1 MAVVWE
7 QKVIELINNRESVKL
22 LATLDE
28 DGAPH
33 TAVKQSLHINQ
44 EGQIVYLELLESSR
58 TFKNLT
64 RSLWHDQYVSITVK
78 SEGVSYRIKG
88 KPVRIHI
95 CGPLFEE
102 HYISAREQL
111 GDVDLAAVC
120 IIEPDEVGNQTYRE
134 RLEQQEAKQPFFKHL
149 DRLAARREDVT
160 V

>member
-1 MAVVWE
+1 MAIAWE
-7 QKVIELINNRESVKL
+7 HKVIELINNRESIKV

-28 DGAPH
+28 NGAPH

-58 TFKNLT
+58 TFKNIT
-64 RSLWHDQYVSITVK
+64 RSLWHDQYVSITVN
-78 SEGVSYRIKG
+78 GDDTSYIIKG

-95 CGPLFEE
+95 CGSLFEQ
-102 HYISAREQL
+102 HYTSVRERL

-134 RLEQQEAKQPFFKHL
+134 RLEQQEERNPFFKHL
-149 DRLAARREDVT
+149 DRLAAKREDAIG
-160 V
+160 